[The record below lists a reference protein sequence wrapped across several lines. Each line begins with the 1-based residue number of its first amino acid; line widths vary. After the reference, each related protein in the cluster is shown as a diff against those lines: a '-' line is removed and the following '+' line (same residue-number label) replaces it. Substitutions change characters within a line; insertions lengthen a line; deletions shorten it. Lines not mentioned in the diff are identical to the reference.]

1 MTLYLREREY
11 SGIYMMIKGFEVL
24 TYISVEAD
32 YFLGN
37 EEEKGMERG
46 LLLWHVCA
54 VCMVWCMVCVGEYC
68 KTPQPHK
75 QRVECER

>member
-54 VCMVWCMVCVGEYC
+54 LCMVCVWCGVWCVWESTA
-68 KTPQPHK
+68 KPHSHIN
-75 QRVECER
+75 RE